1 MAYECDTPARHAMFK
16 TATPVSKKTTNTFGS
31 PFSIRSLL
39 NLSDETSFESTPQS
53 KVATCSSSIMSSLSS
68 HPADL
73 TRTLAA
79 DINTPAKMSQ
89 SPKTVS
95 PQLIPVP
102 ACISALEEHFYSLK
116 HQMRD
121 PTKLL
126 ELEVYYRQQVH
137 QLEYGRYAHLTTCLP
152 MYQHAINIQFDHQLR
167 QLVDQVECSMRILE
181 TSTITKDS
189 IRNNLTIREAGNSLE
204 SYLPQPIMTST
215 PKKKSGI
222 LKKKY
227 RNRGVYSYHAKE
239 VLETWYAVN
248 SPYPTTDI
256 ILSLATKAGLST
268 SQVRKWFCNKRHQCG
283 HVNRKLVRHLHQH
296 NEPVPNSSV
305 QSWM

>member
-1 MAYECDTPARHAMFK
+1 MAFKYDTPARHAMFK
-16 TATPVSKKTTNTFGS
+16 TATPVTKKTSSTFES

-39 NLSDETSFESTPQS
+39 NLREETSLESTQPA
-53 KVATCSSSIMSSLSS
+53 KLAPSSIMSSL
-68 HPADL
+68 
-73 TRTLAA
+73 TLAA
-79 DINTPAKMSQ
+79 NINTPAKMSQ

-126 ELEVYYRQQVH
+126 ELEVFYRQQAH
-137 QLEYGRYAHLTTCLP
+137 QLEYGRYAHLSSCLP
-152 MYQHAINIQFDHQLR
+152 MHQHAINIQFGHQLR
-167 QLVDQVECSMRILE
+167 LLVDQVEHSIRILE

-189 IRNNLTIREAGNSLE
+189 ICNNLAIRETGNSLKNR
-204 SYLPQPIMTST
+204 LPQPIMTST

-248 SPYPTTDI
+248 SHSPYPTTDI
-256 ILSLATKAGLST
+256 IVSLATKAELST

>member
-1 MAYECDTPARHAMFK
+1 MAYKYDTPARHAMFK
-16 TATPVSKKTTNTFGS
+16 TATPVSKKTTNTFES

-53 KVATCSSSIMSSLSS
+53 EVATCSSIMSSLASQDS
-68 HPADL
+68 
-73 TRTLAA
+73 RTLAA
-79 DINTPAKMSQ
+79 NINTPAKMSQ

-95 PQLIPVP
+95 PQQIPVP

-121 PTKLL
+121 PTKQL
-126 ELEVYYRQQVH
+126 ELEVFYRQQAH
-137 QLEYGRYAHLTTCLP
+137 QLEYGRYAHLSNCLP
-152 MYQHAINIQFDHQLR
+152 MHQHAINIQFDHQLR
-167 QLVDQVECSMRILE
+167 LLVDQVEHSMRILK

-189 IRNNLTIREAGNSLE
+189 ISNNLATREAGNSLE
-204 SYLPQPIMTST
+204 NRLPQPIMTST

-227 RNRGVYSYHAKE
+227 CNRGVYSYHAKE

-248 SPYPTTDI
+248 SHSPYPTTDI

-268 SQVRKWFCNKRHQCG
+268 SQVRKWFCNNRHQCG